1 MECPL
6 YYYCMPK
13 TPERWLLTWESAEHA
28 VEIDDAGL
36 GRRITWTIDG
46 EEIATTKTSDDKVV
60 LDGHERGAIAVRL
73 PTFIGP
79 ARRVT
84 WWDGDTELG
93 AAAAALT
100 GIGGVDLDP
109 EPGSKAAVR
118 EEWIRAHPRKYA
130 AQRTAVAVAGVA
142 VPLIMLWLLAQIPIP
157 EIDWPDWD
165 INIPWP
171 DFPWPD
177 IPWPTISLPEFS
189 LFDFTVPEWV
199 KAVADKAKYV
209 WPVVLAAVL
218 ANREV
223 ARRRR
228 QDERKRQTDD
238 PPTDSE
244 D

>member
-46 EEIATTKTSDDKVV
+46 EEIATKKTSDDKVV

-130 AQRTAVAVAGVA
+130 ARRTAVAVAGVA
-142 VPLIMLWLLAQIPIP
+142 VPLIVLWLLAQIPIL

-171 DFPWPD
+171 DIPWPD

>member
-1 MECPL
+1 M
-6 YYYCMPK
+6 
-13 TPERWLLTWESAEHA
+13 LTWEGAEHA
-28 VEIDDAGL
+28 VQIDDAGL
-36 GRRITWTIDG
+36 GRTITWTIGG
-46 EEIATTKTSDDKVV
+46 EEIATKKTSDDKVV
-60 LDGHERGAIAVRL
+60 LDGHEHGAIAVRL
-73 PTFIGP
+73 PTFVGP

-84 WWDGDTELG
+84 WWDGDTEVG

-118 EEWIRAHPRKYA
+118 EEWIRAHPKRYA

-142 VPLIMLWLLAQIPIP
+142 VPLLAIWLLAQIPIP

-171 DFPWPD
+171 D
-177 IPWPTISLPEFS
+177 IPWPEIPWPSISLPKFS

-199 KAVADKAKYV
+199 KTVADIGKYV
-209 WPVVLAAVL
+209 WPVLLAAVL
-218 ANREV
+218 AQREV

-228 QDERKRQTDD
+228 QDERKRQNDD
-238 PPTDSE
+238 LPPGSDE
-244 D
+244 KE